1 MTKTYRPVIP
11 SQLAAELNR
20 AFASAEPRTICKAIG
35 KALGDFNV
43 AEMARQTG
51 LQRQSIYRAFQTN
64 TRLPNFS
71 TVLAV
76 LTSMGLRLKVVPR
89 VGAETKRHGEAS
101 DGH

>member
-1 MTKTYRPVIP
+1 MTKNYRPVIP
-11 SQLAAELNR
+11 SQVAAELNQ
-20 AFASAEPRTICKAIG
+20 AFASAEPHTICKAIG

-51 LQRQSIYRAFQTN
+51 LQRQSIYRAFRTTTQ
-64 TRLPNFS
+64 LPNFS

-76 LTSMGLRLKVVPR
+76 LTAMGLQLKVVPR
-89 VGAETKRHGEAS
+89 VGAETKRHREAS